1 MKIWKK
7 ILIVALCVLAVSAF
21 VFVGM
26 LCYAYYEKYHQTYYW
41 ESVNEQLSDNIV
53 MEHGHKGQESFVRL
67 KDKMTGK
74 YTTPKL
80 QHIYLNEFD
89 VEDSLVVFRTQ
100 DRLRGYLNTRT
111 GKIVIDA
118 QYERAWNFSEGVA
131 AALKDGVVSF
141 INEDGSLAFP
151 NTFPIRYDDDYSEI
165 AFQFHNGICVMR
177 TMDNKWGLIDKQG
190 EWIIEPLYSTID
202 APYHGFRRAC
212 DGLHYGLL
220 TNDGTPALPFEY
232 DDIRRASDGRG
243 WILVKDGLAKEV
255 DFQFQVLVP
264 FMHDGLHY
272 LSYIDS
278 YGGYEEESEPVQPRF
293 YRFDIGSNSG
303 VVDAK
308 GKVIIPA
315 IYYNVRMVN
324 EHLFEVEVTY
334 DGERILMD
342 TKGRYV
348 DVAGI

>member
-1 MKIWKK
+1 
-7 ILIVALCVLAVSAF
+7 
-21 VFVGM
+21 
-26 LCYAYYEKYHQTYYW
+26 
-41 ESVNEQLSDNIV
+41 
-53 MEHGHKGQESFVRL
+53 
-67 KDKMTGK
+67 
-74 YTTPKL
+74 
-80 QHIYLNEFD
+80 
-89 VEDSLVVFRTQ
+89 
-100 DRLRGYLNTRT
+100 
-111 GKIVIDA
+111 
-118 QYERAWNFSEGVA
+118 
-131 AALKDGVVSF
+131 
-141 INEDGSLAFP
+141 
-151 NTFPIRYDDDYSEI
+151 
-165 AFQFHNGICVMR
+165 
-177 TMDNKWGLIDKQG
+177 MDNKWGLIDKQG

-278 YGGYEEESEPVQPRF
+278 YGGYEEESEPVQPRY